1 MVFRALIVSVMLVG
15 LLPSVARAD
24 GLIVPF
30 YGVNFGGDSGQS
42 ISSAFDASRSS
53 WGVSF
58 GWMGAGVI
66 GVEGDFG
73 YSPDFF
79 GKTDIGGSSALTVTG
94 NVLIGLP
101 FGGQK
106 GFGIRPYGLIGVG
119 IVRSDI
125 DDFEDLVGFDDTD
138 GVWDVGGGVMI
149 FFSSH
154 VGLRGEVRYF
164 RTFSAI
170 DLLGIDAL
178 DSENLDFARGSVGLI
193 LRF

>member
-1 MVFRALIVSVMLVG
+1 MVLRTLAISLMLV
-15 LLPSVARAD
+15 LVPAAARAD
-24 GLIVPF
+24 GLITPF

-66 GVEGDFG
+66 GFEGDFS

-79 GKTDIGGSSALTVTG
+79 GKTDLGGSSAMTLTG
-94 NVLIGLP
+94 NLLLGLP

-119 IVRSDI
+119 MVRSDV
-125 DDFEDLVGFDDTD
+125 DELEDIVGFDNSD
-138 GVWDVGGGVMI
+138 VAWDVGGGVMI
-149 FFSSH
+149 FFATH
-154 VGLRGEVRYF
+154 VGVRGEVRYF
-164 RTFSAI
+164 RTFSAV

-178 DSENLDFARGSVGLI
+178 DGEHLDFGRASIGLI